1 MYERETETGGGGG
14 GGGDIGY
21 VGCNAIVLTLTY

>member
-1 MYERETETGGGGG
+1 MGRCCMRGGGGGDSG

-21 VGCNAIVLTLTY
+21 SCMMYYVER